1 MAAVAEAVAGA
12 VGGLVNSVGGLYDA
26 YKTREAE
33 EKARKE
39 KQKIAK
45 EASEKAGRTYDD
57 IMTTLE
63 GWKQGQY
70 KFATPEMVKSYQE
83 TVAGYDPQSMVYDFD
98 KFDTERELGGKTVE
112 DYMDPYTD
120 QILAQVRQDIGR
132 GAAGSGSIW
141 DADMAGALARGEMEK
156 MNELR
161 SEARQEYQADRDFA
175 YKNYADY
182 INNMQKKYDTLANL
196 TSQKINVLGGAIGH
210 DETQESDYI
219 DALVGAMGGK
229 AQSQISQAMFS

>member
-1 MAAVAEAVAGA
+1 MGVIGEGTMGA
-12 VGGLVNSVGGLYDA
+12 VGGLANSILGA
-26 YKTREAE
+26 YTASKTREAE
-33 EKARKE
+33 EKARKS

-57 IMTTLE
+57 IMSTLE
-63 GWKQGQY
+63 GWKQGQN

-83 TVAGYDPQSMVYDFD
+83 TVAGFDPQSMVYDFD
-98 KFDTERELGGKTVE
+98 KFDAEREMGGKTVE

-132 GAAGSGSIW
+132 GTAGSGSIW

-182 INNMQKKYDTLANL
+182 INNMQSKYNTLANL

-219 DALVGAMGGK
+219 DALVNAMGGK